1 MSKSRR
7 QFLAQAT
14 AGILG
19 AAVASRADAQNPPGQ
34 TQTQTPPQP
43 PTPGAPPAFGT
54 APEVGPAVS
63 PATFAEAEKLANVE
77 MTAADRAQAA
87 GNWRSAMAPL
97 YERRTGPKKVAI
109 EPSIAPWSRWDPVL
123 PGMIAGPQRDQ
134 FIWSK
139 PDPGPLPARDEDIA
153 FAPLTHLARW
163 VEKRQITSERLTR
176 IYLDRLE
183 RFNPQLRCVITL
195 TRESALA
202 QAKKADQ
209 EIAAGKYR
217 GPLHGIPWGG
227 KDLLDTAGIPT
238 TYGAEPFRNRIPTA
252 DAAVVKRLHDA
263 GAVLVAKLS
272 LGALALNDIWFGG
285 QTVNPWL
292 PEEGASGSSA
302 GPGAA
307 TAAGLVGFS
316 IGSETGGSIVSPSMR
331 CGVTGLRPTYGR
343 VPRTGAMTL
352 CWSLDKLGPMT
363 RSVEDAMLVLHSISG
378 TDPGDLSSVPSKL
391 DYDAHAGVKGL
402 KVGYFPGWMKEA
414 PATDVDRA
422 ALETVK
428 KVGMTAVEVSI
439 PDWPYDSLD
448 VILFAEAAAA
458 FEEITLNHQVDQ
470 LKVQVP
476 DAWPNLFRQSRFLS
490 AVDFVQTDRFR
501 RKVALEMARVFNQ
514 VDLLLVPS
522 LRDEMLTITNFTG
535 HPSLTLRAGFVEVSE
550 ARSDWAPDPAN
561 PLPKFSPPRRVP
573 HGVTLIGR
581 LFEEG
586 VMVRAGLAME
596 QSFGVAGERP
606 KGY

>member
-1 MSKSRR
+1 
-7 QFLAQAT
+7 
-14 AGILG
+14 
-19 AAVASRADAQNPPGQ
+19 
-34 TQTQTPPQP
+34 
-43 PTPGAPPAFGT
+43 
-54 APEVGPAVS
+54 
-63 PATFAEAEKLANVE
+63 
-77 MTAADRAQAA
+77 
-87 GNWRSAMAPL
+87 
-97 YERRTGPKKVAI
+97 
-109 EPSIAPWSRWDPVL
+109 
-123 PGMIAGPQRDQ
+123 
-134 FIWSK
+134 
-139 PDPGPLPARDEDIA
+139 
-153 FAPLTHLARW
+153 
-163 VEKRQITSERLTR
+163 
-176 IYLDRLE
+176 
-183 RFNPQLRCVITL
+183 
-195 TRESALA
+195 
-202 QAKKADQ
+202 
-209 EIAAGKYR
+209 
-217 GPLHGIPWGG
+217 
-227 KDLLDTAGIPT
+227 
-238 TYGAEPFRNRIPTA
+238 
-252 DAAVVKRLHDA
+252 
-263 GAVLVAKLS
+263 
-272 LGALALNDIWFGG
+272 
-285 QTVNPWL
+285 
-292 PEEGASGSSA
+292 
-302 GPGAA
+302 
-307 TAAGLVGFS
+307 
-316 IGSETGGSIVSPSMR
+316 
-331 CGVTGLRPTYGR
+331 
-343 VPRTGAMTL
+343 MTL

-458 FEEITLNHQVDQ
+458 FEEITLDHRVDQ